1 MLVVGFALA
10 PVATEIWHLY
20 LFYGILCG
28 FGTGFC
34 YNLWTSS
41 VFAFFPDRT
50 GLASGILLMGFG
62 MGSLVLGSAATAVIY
77 SPIGWRGTFYV
88 LALLVVI
95 LAFLSA
101 PFLKRPSVDETDAK
115 TEKRS
120 ESLLL
125 EDAKGLT
132 GVQML
137 KTGSFWLYTLWK
149 VLVMGA
155 SAAIIAQA
163 VPLMSSLDASIVFA
177 TAVAG
182 ALSVGNGL
190 GRPIIGTIYDK
201 AGRNFTLIALAVSAV
216 IVGVFLVAGYMASNL
231 LITAAG
237 MFLQGIIYGGYA
249 TVNTTFVRTVY
260 GQRHVATNLGI
271 SSFTLM
277 PFNAIFPVLAG
288 FAFAWFG
295 DYTTALMTLPI
306 LAAISLVSA
315 ILVVRVLNKE
325 CPHA

>member
-1 MLVVGFALA
+1 
-10 PVATEIWHLY
+10 
-20 LFYGILCG
+20 
-28 FGTGFC
+28 
-34 YNLWTSS
+34 
-41 VFAFFPDRT
+41 
-50 GLASGILLMGFG
+50 
-62 MGSLVLGSAATAVIY
+62 
-77 SPIGWRGTFYV
+77 
-88 LALLVVI
+88 
-95 LAFLSA
+95 
-101 PFLKRPSVDETDAK
+101 
-115 TEKRS
+115 
-120 ESLLL
+120 
-125 EDAKGLT
+125 
-132 GVQML
+132 ML

-163 VPLMSSLDASIVFA
+163 VPLMTSLDASIVFA

-201 AGRNFTLIALAVSAV
+201 VGRNFTLIALAVSAV

-260 GQRHVATNLGI
+260 GQSHVATNLGI

-277 PFNAIFPVLAG
+277 PFNALFPVLAG
-288 FAFAWFG
+288 LAFAWFG
-295 DYTTALMTLPI
+295 DYTTALAALPI

-315 ILVVRVLNKE
+315 ILVVRALKK
-325 CPHA
+325 PS